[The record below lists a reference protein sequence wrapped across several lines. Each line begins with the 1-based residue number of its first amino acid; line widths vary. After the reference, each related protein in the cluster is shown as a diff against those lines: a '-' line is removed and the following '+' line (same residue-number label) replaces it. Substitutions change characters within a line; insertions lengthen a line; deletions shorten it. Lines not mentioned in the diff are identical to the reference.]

1 MSLLI
6 KGATL
11 LSGKRVDILIEGSI
25 ISKVAPSISARAEEK
40 IDANGK
46 IALPG
51 LINTHTHAAMT
62 LFRGVGEDA
71 SLHDWLSAVRAV
83 EVKVTPSQIRAGTS
97 LAVAEMIKSGTTCFN
112 DMYFHMDEVASAVQ
126 ESGMRAVLGYSMV
139 DMGDGKFQEEFSRSG
154 ASKGELHYDE
164 KKRKLELKIAEQF
177 IKDWQRKADGRI
189 TTAVPPHSLYLCSKE
204 LLTAS
209 RDMAKKYSVPLHI
222 HLSETRKEVFDC
234 LSQHKLRPVPYLDSL
249 GILSQRTVAAHC
261 VWLTKEEVRVLSERK
276 VSASL
281 CPVSNMKLAGG
292 AVAPLPEMQQFKMN
306 VSLGTDGSASND
318 SLSMFET
325 MKFLALT
332 VKNARWD
339 ATLASAPKVLSAATE
354 GGARAL
360 GINAGEIAEGKLA
373 DIILI
378 DARAPN
384 MAPLHDI
391 TANLVY
397 SAHAGNVTDSI
408 INGKVVMR
416 ERKLLLLDEEKVVD
430 AAQKEAEKLVA

>member
-6 KGATL
+6 KSATL
-11 LSGKRVDILIEGSI
+11 PSGKRVDILIEGSV
-25 ISKVAPSISARAEEK
+25 ISKVAPSITARAEEK
-40 IDANGK
+40 IDATGK

-62 LFRGVGEDA
+62 LFRGIGEDA
-71 SLHDWLSAVRAV
+71 ALPAWLAAVRAV
-83 EVKVTPSQIRAGTS
+83 EVKVTPSQIRAGS
-97 LAVAEMIKSGTTCFN
+97 ALATVEMIRSGTTCFN
-112 DMYFHMDEVASAVQ
+112 DMYFHMDEVAGAVQ

-139 DMGDGKFQEEFSRSG
+139 DMGD
-154 ASKGELHYDE
+154 E

-177 IKDWQRKADGRI
+177 IKDWQGKADGRI
-189 TTAVPPHSLYLCSKE
+189 TTAVPPHSLYLCSRE
-204 LLTAS
+204 LLVAS
-209 RDMAKKYSVPLHI
+209 EAMSKKYSVPLHI

-249 GILSQRTVAAHC
+249 GILSSRTVAAHC
-261 VWLTKEEVRVLSERK
+261 VWLTKEEVRMLSERK

-325 MKFLALT
+325 MKFLALS

-339 ATLASAPKVLSAATE
+339 ATAATAPQIISAATE

-360 GINAGEIAEGKLA
+360 GINAGALAEGKLA

-378 DARAPN
+378 DARASN
-384 MAPLHDI
+384 MAPLHNI

-397 SAHAGNVTDSI
+397 SSHAGNVTDSI

-416 ERKLLLLDEEKVVD
+416 ERKLLTLDEEKVVGN
-430 AAQKEAEKLVA
+430 AQKEAEKLTS

>member
-6 KGATL
+6 KNATL
-11 LSGKRVDILIEGSI
+11 LSGKKSDILIEGSI
-25 ISKVAPSISARAEEK
+25 ISKVAPSIASRAEEK
-40 IDANGK
+40 IDASCK
-46 IALPG
+46 IVLPG
-51 LINTHTHAAMT
+51 MINTHTHAAMT
-62 LFRGVGEDA
+62 LFRGIGEDA

-83 EVKVTPSQIRAGTS
+83 EVKVTPSQIRAGS
-97 LAVAEMIKSGTTCFN
+97 CLAAIEMIKSGTTCFN
-112 DMYFHMDEVASAVQ
+112 DMYFHMGEVASAVQ
-126 ESGMRAVLGYSMV
+126 ESGMRAALGYSMV
-139 DMGDGKFQEEFSRSG
+139 DMGD
-154 ASKGELHYDE
+154 E
-164 KKRKLELKIAEQF
+164 KKRKLELTICEKF
-177 IKDWQRKADGRI
+177 IKDWQGKADGRI
-189 TTAVPPHSLYLCSKE
+189 TTAVPPHSIYLCSKE
-204 LLTAS
+204 LLVAS
-209 RDMAKKYSVPLHI
+209 EAMSKKYGVPLHI

-234 LSQHKLRPVPYLDSL
+234 LSIHKLRPVPYLDSL
-249 GILSQRTVAAHC
+249 GALSQRTVAAHC
-261 VWLTKEEVRVLSERK
+261 VWLTKEEVRLLASRK

-281 CPVSNMKLAGG
+281 NPVSNMKLAGG

-325 MKFLALT
+325 MKFLALS

-339 ATLASAPKVLSAATE
+339 ATAATAPQVLSAATE

-360 GINAGEIAEGKLA
+360 GINAGAISEGKLA

-384 MAPLHDI
+384 MAPLHNI

-416 ERKLLLLDEEKVVD
+416 ERKLLMLDEEKVVER
-430 AAQKEAEKLVA
+430 AQKEAEKLAA

>member
-6 KGATL
+6 KNATL
-11 LSGKRVDILIEGSI
+11 LSGKKADILIEGSL
-25 ISKVAPSISARAEEK
+25 ISEISPSITARADEK

-51 LINTHTHAAMT
+51 MVNTHTHAAMT
-62 LFRGVGEDA
+62 LFRGIGEDA
-71 SLHDWLSAVRAV
+71 TLHDWLAAVRAV
-83 EVKVTPSQIRAGTS
+83 EVKVTPAQIHAGTS
-97 LAVAEMIKSGTTCFN
+97 LAVAEMIKGGTTCFN
-112 DMYFHMDEVASAVQ
+112 DMYFHMDEVAAAVQ

-139 DMGDGKFQEEFSRSG
+139 DMGDAG
-154 ASKGELHYDE
+154 
-164 KKRKLELKIAEQF
+164 KRKSELKIAEQF
-177 IKDWQRKADGRI
+177 IKDWQGKADGRI
-189 TTAVPPHSLYLCSKE
+189 TTSVPPHSLYLCSRE
-204 LLTAS
+204 LLVAS
-209 RDMAKKYSVPLHI
+209 EAMSKKYKVPLHI

-234 LSQHKLRPVPYLDSL
+234 LSSHKLRPVPYLDSL
-249 GILSQRTVAAHC
+249 GLLTHRTVAAHC
-261 VWLTKEEVRVLSERK
+261 VWLTKEEVKMLASRG

-281 CPVSNMKLAGG
+281 NPVSNMKLAGG
-292 AVAPLPEMQQFKMN
+292 AIAPLPEMQEAKMN

-339 ATLASAPKVLSAATE
+339 ATAATAPQILAAATE

-360 GINAGEIAEGKLA
+360 GMNAGALAEGKLA

-384 MAPLHDI
+384 MAPLHNV

-416 ERKLLLLDEEKVVD
+416 ERKLLTLDEEKVVES
-430 AAQKEAEKLVA
+430 AQKEAEKLTA

>member
-6 KGATL
+6 KNATL
-11 LSGKRVDILIEGSI
+11 LSGKKSDILIEGSR
-25 ISKVAPSISARAEEK
+25 ISKVAPSQTLRAEEK
-40 IDANGK
+40 IDASGK

-62 LFRGVGEDA
+62 LFRGIGEDA
-71 SLHDWLSAVRAV
+71 TLHDWLSAVRAV
-83 EVKVTPSQIRAGTS
+83 EVKITPPQIRAGS
-97 LAVAEMIKSGTTCFN
+97 ELATVEMIRSGTTCFN

-139 DMGDGKFQEEFSRSG
+139 DMGD
-154 ASKGELHYDE
+154 E

-177 IKDWQRKADGRI
+177 IKDWQGKADGRI
-189 TTAVPPHSLYLCSKE
+189 TTSVSPHSLYLCSKE
-204 LLTAS
+204 LLAAS
-209 RDMAKKYSVPLHI
+209 EAMSKKYGVPLHI

-234 LSQHKLRPVPYLDSL
+234 LSIHKLRPVPYLDSL
-249 GILSQRTVAAHC
+249 GLLTPRTVAAHC
-261 VWLTKEEVRVLSERK
+261 VWLTKEEVRLLASRK

-281 CPVSNMKLAGG
+281 NPVSNMKLAGG
-292 AVAPLPEMQQFKMN
+292 AVAPLPEMQQFGMN

-318 SLSMFET
+318 SLSLFET
-325 MKFLALT
+325 MKFLALS

-339 ATLASAPKVLSAATE
+339 ATAATAPQVLSAATE

-360 GINAGEIAEGKLA
+360 GINAGAIAEGKLA

-384 MAPLHDI
+384 MAPLHNI

-408 INGKVVMR
+408 INGKVVVR
-416 ERKLLLLDEEKVVD
+416 ERKLLTLDEEKVVER
-430 AAQKEAEKLVA
+430 AQKEAEKLAG

>member
-6 KGATL
+6 KNATL
-11 LSGKRVDILIEGSI
+11 PSGKRMDILIEGSI
-25 ISKVAPSISARAEEK
+25 ISKVAPSITARAEEK
-40 IDANGK
+40 IDATGK

-62 LFRGVGEDA
+62 LFRGIGEDA
-71 SLHDWLSAVRAV
+71 ALPEWLAAVRAV
-83 EVKVTPSQIRAGTS
+83 EVKVTPLQIRAGS
-97 LAVAEMIKSGTTCFN
+97 ALAAVEMLKSGTTCFN
-112 DMYFHMDEVASAVQ
+112 DMYFHMDEVASAVK

-139 DMGDGKFQEEFSRSG
+139 DTGKDGF
-154 ASKGELHYDE
+154 DE

-177 IKDWQRKADGRI
+177 IKDWQGKADGRI

-261 VWLTKEEVRVLSERK
+261 VWLTKEEVRLLSERG

-281 CPVSNMKLAGG
+281 CPVSNMKLASG
-292 AVAPLPEMQQFKMN
+292 AVAPLPEMQAAKMN

-339 ATLASAPKVLSAATE
+339 ATAATAQQMISAATE

-360 GINAGEIAEGKLA
+360 GINAGSLAEGKLA
-373 DIILI
+373 DIILV
-378 DARAPN
+378 DARAAN

-391 TANLVY
+391 MANLVY

-416 ERKLLLLDEEKVVD
+416 ERKLLTLDEEKVVER
-430 AAQKEAEKLVA
+430 AQKEAEKLAA

>member
-6 KGATL
+6 KNATL
-11 LSGKRVDILIEGSI
+11 LSGKKADILIEGSSI
-25 ISKVAPSISARAEEK
+25 AKIASSISARADEK

-51 LINTHTHAAMT
+51 LVNTHTHAAMT
-62 LFRGVGEDA
+62 LFRGIGEDA
-71 SLHDWLSAVRAV
+71 TLHDWLAAVRAV
-83 EVKVTPSQIRAGTS
+83 EVKVTPAQIHAGTS

-112 DMYFHMDEVASAVQ
+112 DMYFHMDEVAGAVQ
-126 ESGMRAVLGYSMV
+126 ASGIRAVLGYSMV
-139 DMGDGKFQEEFSRSG
+139 DMGD
-154 ASKGELHYDE
+154 E
-164 KKRKLELKIAEQF
+164 KKRKMELKIAEQF
-177 IKDWQRKADGRI
+177 IKDWQGKADGRI
-189 TTAVPPHSLYLCSKE
+189 TTSVPPHSLYLCSKE
-204 LLTAS
+204 LLVAS
-209 RDMAKKYSVPLHI
+209 EAMSKKYKVPLHI

-234 LSQHKLRPVPYLDSL
+234 LSTHKLRPVPYLDSL
-249 GILSQRTVAAHC
+249 KLLTPRTVAAHC
-261 VWLTKEEVRVLSERK
+261 VWLTKEEVKMLAQRG

-281 CPVSNMKLAGG
+281 NPVSNLKLASGG
-292 AVAPLPEMQQFKMN
+292 IAPLPEMQEARMN
-306 VSLGTDGSASND
+306 ISLGTDGSASND

-339 ATLASAPKVLSAATE
+339 ATAATAPQILAAATE

-360 GINAGEIAEGKLA
+360 GINAGALSEGKLA
-373 DIILI
+373 DIILV

-384 MAPLHDI
+384 MTPLHNI
-391 TANLVY
+391 EANLVY

-416 ERKLLLLDEEKVVD
+416 ERKLLTLDEEKVVE
-430 AAQKEAEKLVA
+430 AAQKEAEKLAG

>member
-6 KGATL
+6 KNATL
-11 LSGKRVDILIEGSI
+11 LSGKKSDILIEGSL
-25 ISKVAPSISARAEEK
+25 ISKVAPSIPAHAEEK
-40 IDANGK
+40 MDATGK

-62 LFRGVGEDA
+62 LFRGIGEDA

-83 EVKVTPSQIRAGTS
+83 EVKVTPSQIRAGS
-97 LAVAEMIKSGTTCFN
+97 ALAAVEMIKSGTTCFN

-139 DMGDGKFQEEFSRSG
+139 DMGD
-154 ASKGELHYDE
+154 E
-164 KKRKLELKIAEQF
+164 KKRKSELTICEKF
-177 IKDWQRKADGRI
+177 VKDWQGKADGRI
-189 TTAVPPHSLYLCSKE
+189 TAAVPPHSIYLCSRE
-204 LLTAS
+204 LLLAS
-209 RDMAKKYSVPLHI
+209 EAMSKKYNVPLHI

-234 LSQHKLRPVPYLDSL
+234 LSAHKLRPVPYLDSL

-261 VWLTKEEVRVLSERK
+261 VWLTKEEVRLLASRK
-276 VSASL
+276 VSSSL
-281 CPVSNMKLAGG
+281 NPVSNMKLAGG
-292 AVAPLPEMQQFKMN
+292 AVAPLPEMQQFGMN
-306 VSLGTDGSASND
+306 ISLGTDGSASND

-325 MKFLALT
+325 MKFLALS

-339 ATLASAPKVLSAATE
+339 ATAATAPQILSAATE

-360 GINAGEIAEGKLA
+360 GINAGAIAEGKLA
-373 DIILI
+373 DIILV

-384 MAPLHDI
+384 MAPLHNI

-397 SAHAGNVTDSI
+397 SAHAGNVADSI

-416 ERKLLLLDEEKVVD
+416 DKKLLTLDEEKVVER
-430 AAQKEAEKLVA
+430 AQKEAEKLTS